1 MSTLNVIFDEIFVI
15 NLEKD
20 IYKRNSI
27 IDKFKKLNISFK
39 FFDAVNGYETKEIIK
54 AYNDYKNKPFDW
66 KGSHKYEQDRQKKM
80 IPSLGAYGYL
90 QTWINILNLA
100 KEKCYKNI
108 LVFDDDVIF
117 DNNFEIKVNKF
128 FSNIENFKIVSLG
141 VSQHIWKNIVI
152 NDNYYHP
159 IEFTDGSFAIG
170 VDEIIYDELLDDCL
184 KYNISFDSGPVRS
197 IYVKYSEECYI
208 CYPNIVIADL
218 SSSDISMSRDMV
230 EYSNKF
236 RWELENFDYIVN
248 SNILVSIILTNYN
261 SETLIKDSIE
271 SILNQTYK
279 TIELII
285 VDDGSTDNSLDII
298 SLYKDLFNVRVVSLN
313 KNYGCYF
320 AKNVGL
326 LLSKGKFI
334 GFQDAD
340 DISSPFR
347 IEKQIKYLLENEN
360 VDMVFCDI
368 LKCDNIIDNFNSSL
382 EKEEGK
388 GYLGLITLLMR
399 RGVLDKVGLYSDYYP
414 HSMDQEFIDRY
425 HFKTFNKLS
434 EEHTHFLINYNRLDK
449 IYKLEEILYLCNP
462 YTSKNLSSSY
472 TKSRK
477 EFIREFYLKNIVNN
491 DIKYLINIDLIN
503 FVRNNIGIIEDN
515 HYLSYFVNNSKVRMD
530 INVLRNNNN
539 YVLIEDDIFNI
550 KNNNKILTTNEIVY
564 KYYNCDIQYFKMDKS
579 YKNFLME
586 ESNKK
591 LIIELSKNEIYKD
604 TFNKLEK
611 NFNLDDFLRIN
622 NINQIFS
629 KNYTN
634 SGNTLFDELD
644 LDKIKNHEGKKWIL
658 VKKLDLL
665 NLYECLLS
673 NVEGVIVLDKQ
684 IRDELCNLMIDN
696 IYVNGMIEKSNFSS
710 NFSKKCIMF
719 NKVSKIYILNQKERL
734 DKRKLVEYKLDRLGI
749 YNYEIYNFG
758 YKDLINKI
766 LSSDYNDEEYV
777 VILEDNII
785 FNKDIDK
792 YKLDLNEEVIYLGS
806 TDNLTNV
813 VCKISFLKK
822 FVKETSNLLDFIVKN
837 NVNYRVIKPSLVI
850 SNLKENNLTNY
861 FPVYLDLFYYDIYK
875 NVYDNKINLR
885 MINNFNLDKIS
896 IKDIS
901 RIIEGENKTFVF
913 IIASYNNELYVKRNL
928 DSIFNQTYKLWRI
941 IYIDDNSSDNT
952 YNVVNDYIKKNNLCN
967 KVLLIRNEVNMKQ
980 SYNRYVGYKL
990 VDDDEIV
997 CFLDGDDWLYDN
1009 NVLFRLNEEY
1019 KSDDILLTFGSYCEY
1034 INGLEGAVRKVV
1046 DYRDDIKN
1054 GCKYRDRRGWFGIPL
1069 RTGYGYLYKDIPDDY
1084 LKDCDG
1090 NWMRSCTDIAEF
1102 LWAIE
1107 KVDKRYKAIEWITYV
1122 YNIDS
1127 SRRFSNSMY
1136 NLSESEYKYR
1146 IDVSEKIFSYK
1157 KLK

>member
-1 MSTLNVIFDEIFVI
+1 MSTLNVIFEEIFVI

-39 FFDAVNGYETKEIIK
+39 FFDAVNGYETAEIVK

-170 VDEIIYDELLDDCL
+170 VDETIYDELLDDCL

-197 IYVKYSEECYI
+197 IYVKYREECYI

-261 SETLIKDSIE
+261 SQTLIKDSID

-285 VDDGSTDNSLDII
+285 VDDGSTDRSLDII
-298 SLYKDLFNVRVVSLN
+298 SLYKDLFNVRVVFLN

-340 DISSPFR
+340 DISSPNR
-347 IEKQIKYLLENEN
+347 IEKQMKYLLENEN

-368 LKCDNIIDNFNSSL
+368 LKCDNIISNFNSSL

-399 RGVLDKVGLYSDYYP
+399 RAVLDKVGLYSDYYP

-477 EFIREFYLKNIVNN
+477 EFIRGFYLKNIVNN

-719 NKVSKIYILNQKERL
+719 NKVSKIYVLNQKERL

-766 LSSDYNDEEYV
+766 LSSDYNDEDYV
-777 VILEDNII
+777 VILDDNII

-806 TDNLTNV
+806 TDNITNV

-822 FVKETSNLLDFIVKN
+822 FVKETNNLLDFIVKN

-850 SNLKENNLTNY
+850 SNLKKNNLTNY

-928 DSIFNQTYKLWRI
+928 DSVFNQTYKLWRI

-980 SYNRYVGYKL
+980 SYNRYVSYKL

-1069 RTGYGYLYKDIPDDY
+1069 RTGYGYLYKDIPEDY

>member
-1 MSTLNVIFDEIFVI
+1 MSTLNVIFEEIFVI

-20 IYKRNSI
+20 VYKRNSI

-39 FFDAVNGYETKEIIK
+39 FFDAVNGYETKEIVK

-66 KGSHKYEQDRQKKM
+66 EGSHKYEKERKKKM
-80 IPSLGAYGYL
+80 IHSLGAYGYL

-128 FSNIENFKIVSLG
+128 FSNIENFKIISLG

-170 VDEIIYDELLDDCL
+170 IDESIYDELLDECL
-184 KYNISFDSGPVRS
+184 KYNISFDSGPIRS
-197 IYVKYSEECYI
+197 IYVKYREECFI
-208 CYPNIVIADL
+208 SYPNIVIADL
-218 SSSDISMSRDMV
+218 SSSDISMSRDMI

-285 VDDGSTDNSLDII
+285 VDDGSTDRSLDII

-320 AKNVGL
+320 AKNIGL

-340 DISSPFR
+340 DISSPNR
-347 IEKQIKYLLENEN
+347 IEKQIKYLLENVN

-368 LKCDNIIDNFNSSL
+368 LKCDNIISDFSSSL

-399 RGVLDKVGLYSDYYP
+399 RDVLDKVGLYSDYYP

-425 HFKTFNKLS
+425 YYKTFNKLS
-434 EEHTHFLINYNRLDK
+434 DEHSHFLINYNRLDN

-472 TKSRK
+472 TKSKK
-477 EFIREFYLKNIVNN
+477 ESIREIYLKNIINK

-503 FVRNNIGIIEDN
+503 FVKSKIGIIEDD
-515 HYLSYFVNNSKVRMD
+515 HYLRYFVNNSKVKMD
-530 INVLRNNNN
+530 INVFRNNNN
-539 YVLIEDDIFNI
+539 YILIEDDIYNI
-550 KNNNKILTTNEIVY
+550 KNNSKILTTNEVVY
-564 KYYNCDIQYFKMDKS
+564 NYYNNDVQYFKMDKS
-579 YKNFLME
+579 YKNHLME

-591 LIIELSKNEIYKD
+591 LIIELSKNKIYKD
-604 TFNKLEK
+604 TFNSLDK
-611 NFNLDDFLRIN
+611 NFNLDDFLRLN

-634 SGNTLFDELD
+634 SSNTLFDELD

-658 VKKLDLL
+658 VKELDLL
-665 NLYECLLS
+665 ILYECLLS
-673 NVEGVIVLDKQ
+673 SIEGVIVLDKK

-696 IYVNGMIEKSNFSS
+696 IYINGMIEKSNFNS

-719 NKVSKIYILNQKERL
+719 NKISKIYILNQKDRL

-749 YNYEIYNFG
+749 YNYEITNLG
-758 YKDLINKI
+758 YKDLLNKI
-766 LSSDYNDEEYV
+766 LLCEYGDEEYV

-792 YKLDLNEEVIYLGS
+792 YKLKLNEEVIYLGS
-806 TDNLTNV
+806 TEKISNV
-813 VCKISFLKK
+813 VYKISFLKK
-822 FVKETSNLLDFIVKN
+822 FVKEQPTLLDFIVKN
-837 NVNYRVIKPSLVI
+837 NINYRVIKPSLII
-850 SNLKENNLTNY
+850 SNLKENK
-861 FPVYLDLFYYDIYK
+861 VYLDLFYYDIYK

-928 DSIFNQTYKLWRI
+928 DSVLNQTYKLWRI

-952 YNVVNDYIKKNNLCN
+952 YNLVNDYIKNNNLCN

-980 SYNRYVGYKL
+980 SYNRYVSYKL

-1009 NVLFRLNEEY
+1009 NVLSKLNDEY
-1019 KSDDILLTFGSYCEY
+1019 KSGDILLTFGSYCEY

-1046 DYRDDIKN
+1046 DYRDDVKDE
-1054 GCKYRDRRGWFGIPL
+1054 CKYRERRGWFGIPL
-1069 RTGYGYLYKDIPDDY
+1069 RTGYGYLYKDIPEDY

-1107 KVDKRYKAIEWITYV
+1107 KVDKRYKAIEWVGYV

-1136 NLSESEYKYR
+1136 NLSESEYEYR
-1146 IDVSEKIFSYK
+1146 VKTSERIFSYK
-1157 KLK
+1157 N